1 MNLGSNE
8 EENEVTTT
16 RSAVRGSHRA
26 AVLGAVF
33 AVAASMAA
41 CSTNEASPSGS
52 SDRPEVEADY
62 QDTLDQLYEGTYQ
75 EPSSPVT
82 AEPATGKKIWVIPPG
97 LNGEVYAEV
106 ADGVKEAGEKLGWD
120 VTVFDAEFSPT
131 NMLAGVQQALAADA
145 DGIITYAV
153 DCPAIENGLKQ
164 AEEAGV
170 PTINIAGGECETP
183 GFAYTVAYPGY
194 ENYDD
199 YIKAFGAAQA
209 TYAVAAT
216 NGEANVIMVSQT
228 DLEATRVQAEGMKEA
243 LTECSTCEL
252 AGEVEFV
259 GADFGP
265 ALQSKIS
272 QALIK
277 HPDADVFLAPYD
289 AILTSGGAQALRSSG
304 RLAQILVV
312 GGEGSVDGAE
322 MIRTNS
328 GMNACLGYDAG
339 MEAYG
344 GVNYL
349 VILFDGG
356 DPSEA
361 DNGVG
366 IQACDEEHNLPA
378 EGDNYE
384 APVDYVAVYD
394 RLWSLG

>member
-1 MNLGSNE
+1 M
-8 EENEVTTT
+8 
-16 RSAVRGSHRA
+16 
-26 AVLGAVF
+26 F

-41 CSTNEASPSGS
+41 CSTNESSPSEGT
-52 SDRPEVEADY
+52 DLADVDAEY
-62 QDTLDQLYEGTYQ
+62 QETLDQLYEGTYQ
-75 EPSSPVT
+75 EPNSPVT
-82 AEPATGKKIWVIPPG
+82 AEPATGKSIWVIPPG

-106 ADGVKEAGEKLGWD
+106 ADGVEEAGEKLGWD
-120 VTVFDAEFSPT
+120 VTVFDAKFSPT
-131 NMLAGVQQALAADA
+131 TMLSGVQQALAAGA

-153 DCPAIENGLKQ
+153 DCPTIENGLKQ

-194 ENYDD
+194 ENYED
-199 YIKAFGAAQA
+199 YIRAFGEAQA
-209 TYAVAAT
+209 TYAIAMS
-216 NGEANVIMVSQT
+216 NGEANVIMASQT
-228 DLEATRVQAEGMKEA
+228 DLEATRLQTEGMKDA
-243 LTECSTCEL
+243 LAECSGCEL

-272 QALIK
+272 QALLK
-277 HPDADVFLAPYD
+277 YPDADVFLAPYD
-289 AILTSGGAQALRSSG
+289 AILTTGGAQALRSSG
-304 RLAQILVV
+304 RLTTTLVV
-312 GGEGSVDGAE
+312 GGEGSVDGTE
-322 MIRTNS
+322 MIRTDS
-328 GMNACLGYDAG
+328 GMDACLGYDAA

-356 DPSEA
+356 DPSEV

-366 IQACDEEHNLPA
+366 WQACDQEHNLPA

-384 APVDYVAVYD
+384 SPIEFRAAYD

>member
-1 MNLGSNE
+1 MKITN
-8 EENEVTTT
+8 V
-16 RSAVRGSHRA
+16 AVSRRRRA
-26 AVLGAVF
+26 GVLGAVF
-33 AVAASMAA
+33 AVATSMAA
-41 CSTNEASPSGS
+41 CSTNESSPSEGT
-52 SDRPEVEADY
+52 DLADVDAEY
-62 QDTLDQLYEGTYQ
+62 QETLDQLYEGTYQ
-75 EPSSPVT
+75 EPNSPVT
-82 AEPATGKKIWVIPPG
+82 AEPATGKSIWVIPPG

-106 ADGVKEAGEKLGWD
+106 ADGVEEAGEKLGWD
-120 VTVFDAEFSPT
+120 VTVFDAKFSPT
-131 NMLAGVQQALAADA
+131 TMLSGVQQALAAGA

-153 DCPAIENGLKQ
+153 DCPTIENGLKQ

-194 ENYDD
+194 ENYED
-199 YIKAFGAAQA
+199 YIRAFGEAQA
-209 TYAVAAT
+209 TYAIAMS
-216 NGEANVIMVSQT
+216 NGEANVIMASQT
-228 DLEATRVQAEGMKEA
+228 DLEATRLQTEGMKDA
-243 LTECSTCEL
+243 LAECSGCEL

-272 QALIK
+272 QALLK
-277 HPDADVFLAPYD
+277 YPDADVFLAPYD
-289 AILTSGGAQALRSSG
+289 AILTTGGAQALRSSG
-304 RLAQILVV
+304 RLTTTLVV
-312 GGEGSVDGAE
+312 GGEGSVDGTE
-322 MIRTNS
+322 MIRTDS
-328 GMNACLGYDAG
+328 GMDACLGYDAA

-356 DPSEA
+356 DPSEV

-366 IQACDEEHNLPA
+366 WQACDQEHNLPA

-384 APVDYVAVYD
+384 SPIEFRAAYD